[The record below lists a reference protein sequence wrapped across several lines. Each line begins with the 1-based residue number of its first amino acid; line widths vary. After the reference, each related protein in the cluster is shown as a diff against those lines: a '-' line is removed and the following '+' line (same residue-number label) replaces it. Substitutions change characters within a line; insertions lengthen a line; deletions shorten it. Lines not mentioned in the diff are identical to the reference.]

1 MSPTKNLSRAV
12 RMGRLVSILSLILI
26 LLGSCKTAQEL
37 IPVRVVSRDTMYLS
51 NVRYDSVYIDRWQ
64 SIERKAD
71 TVFCEKT
78 KTEYRYRLLR
88 DTVFRCST
96 DTIPIVKEVQ
106 VLKRERY
113 TPPFARFLAY
123 CGIIALGAAIIF
135 IFNKIKE
142 S

>member
-1 MSPTKNLSRAV
+1 MKPAKNLSRAV

-26 LLGSCKTAQEL
+26 LLCSCRTGQDF
-37 IPVRVVSRDTMYLS
+37 IPVRAASKDTIYLS

-106 VLKRERY
+106 VVKRERY
-113 TPPFARFLAY
+113 TPPFARFLAC
-123 CGIIALGAAIIF
+123 CGIIALGAAAILTLF
-135 IFNKIKE
+135 KINQ

>member
-1 MSPTKNLSRAV
+1 MKSIKNLSRAV
-12 RMGRLVSILSLILI
+12 CMGRLVSLLSIILC
-26 LLGSCKTAQEL
+26 LLGSCKTGQEF
-37 IPVRVVSRDTMYLS
+37 IPVRAASKDTIYLS

-64 SIERKAD
+64 FVERKAD
-71 TVFCEKT
+71 TVFCEKS

-88 DTVFRCST
+88 DTVYKFSR

-113 TPPFARFLAY
+113 TPPFARFLAC